1 MQICGYLK
9 GSWYII
15 YYHGSSF
22 LGGGARIKMKYDLL
36 LVSVT
41 RWSVETYAK
50 LRPAKPKTRACL
62 ENHEICYFLY
72 LFFSKASVYSKDRLC
87 SLLIF
92 YVNDVLI

>member
-1 MQICGYLK
+1 MTWVMQICGYLK

-62 ENHEICYFLY
+62 ENPLDMLFPLPLFLEG
-72 LFFSKASVYSKDRLC
+72 F
-87 SLLIF
+87 SLL
-92 YVNDVLI
+92 